1 MLEAESMY
9 ETKDDLAWLQ
19 ELLDRT
25 LARANPDLASIVAP
39 ERRLNARQV
48 VRYLQGTKHVAFGT
62 VNACGEALMLVE
74 PSSMWATPSIRS
86 SPPSSSPEQLACNV
100 EWFS

>member
-1 MLEAESMY
+1 MY

-25 LARANPDLASIVAP
+25 LARANPQLASIVAP

-48 VRYLQGTKHVAFGT
+48 VSLPARYETRRRRAPRLCRTDLARDLRFEPV
-62 VNACGEALMLVE
+62 LVG
-74 PSSMWATPSIRS
+74 
-86 SPPSSSPEQLACNV
+86 
-100 EWFS
+100 